1 MVSMM
6 GLLAGLAGLCTGG
19 GILLTARGL
28 TGVPPT
34 ETAGR
39 PPARWREVLRS
50 AGEPSRRNRLLA
62 ALGAGLVVLLLLGW
76 PVAAVAVAAG
86 VYVLPRML
94 SGRPARHRIAR
105 LEALEAW
112 ARRLAEVMGASRGLE
127 QTLTDSLRVAPT
139 PIRGPVGLLA
149 ERLNNR
155 AGTEQAL
162 RAFAAELADPVGDL
176 IATALILAA
185 RRRGPG
191 TRHALTALADA
202 VAQEV
207 RVRRE
212 VEAERASLRT
222 TLLVIIISVGTLTAL
237 FAASGT
243 LAAPYATPFGQL
255 VLAAVAALYA
265 FGLGW
270 MRRLAAITTGSRLID
285 DDAEDDGSR
294 RRGNGGAS

>member
-1 MVSMM
+1 MM
-6 GLLAGLAGLCTGG
+6 GLLAGLAGLCTGS

-34 ETAGR
+34 ETAAGR
-39 PPARWREVLRS
+39 PPARWRELLRS
-50 AGEPSRRNRLLA
+50 AGDRSRRNRLLA
-62 ALGAGLVVLLLLGW
+62 AGGAGLAVLLLVGW

-86 VYVLPRML
+86 AYVLPRML
-94 SGRPARHRIAR
+94 SGRPARQRIAR

-127 QTLTDSLRVAPT
+127 QTLTDSLRVAPA
-139 PIRGPVGLLA
+139 PIREPVGLLA

-243 LAAPYATPFGQL
+243 LAAPYSTPLGQL

-265 FGLGW
+265 CGLGW
-270 MRRLAAITTGSRLID
+270 MRRLATITTGTRLID
-285 DDAEDDGSR
+285 DDITSDDGSHR
-294 RRGNGGAS
+294 HGTGGAP